1 MTLDRIELDGVGSP
15 ARLAARIHELAPDLP
30 LDFDIKALCRRLDIH
45 DIRETDTSAYEAAIV
60 MDEYKADGM
69 ILLARSSTAK
79 RKRFSIGHE
88 LGHFLLPTHLPKS
101 GGGFACSH
109 GDLNNADASTKNRHV
124 RIEAEAN
131 RFAAHLLMPPR
142 KIRENLTTS
151 QPDLNEVRRLASE
164 FFVSKEAMARSY
176 VDAHRETL
184 ALVFL
189 HHGRIK
195 RFYKPDDFPFIDVA
209 IGQEPSAD
217 SIAIGND
224 FTTAGASEMTDCDPG
239 VWLGEWSR
247 REVEALSE
255 QVLVQREGHA
265 IVLLHAELAE

>member
-15 ARLAARIHELAPDLP
+15 ARLAARIHELAPELP
-30 LDFDIKALCRRLDIH
+30 LDFDIKALCRLLDIH

-69 ILLARSSTAK
+69 ILLSRSSSAK

-101 GGGFACSH
+101 GGFACSH
-109 GDLNNADASTKNRHV
+109 GDLNDSDASTKNRHV

-142 KIRENLTTS
+142 KIRANLTTP
-151 QPDLNEVRRLASE
+151 QPDLNEVQRLANE

-189 HHGRIK
+189 HHGRIE
-195 RFYKPDDFPFIDVA
+195 RFCKPDDFPFIDVA
-209 IGQEPSAD
+209 IGQEASAD
-217 SIAIGND
+217 SIAIGYD
-224 FTTAGASEMTDCDPG
+224 LTKAGASEMTECDPG
-239 VWLGEWSR
+239 VWLGEWSQR
-247 REVEALSE
+247 QVETLNE

>member
-15 ARLAARIHELAPDLP
+15 ARLAERIHELAPNLS
-30 LDFDIKALCRRLDIH
+30 LKFDVKALCHQLDIH
-45 DIRETDTSAYEAAIV
+45 EIREIDTTAYEAAII
-60 MDEYKADGM
+60 MDEYKADGS
-69 ILLARSSTAK
+69 ILLARSSGAK

-101 GGGFACSH
+101 GGFSCSH
-109 GDLNNADASTKNRHV
+109 SDLKSDSAAAKDRDA

-142 KIRENLTTS
+142 KIRANLATP
-151 QPDLNEVRRLASE
+151 QPDLGEILRLADE

-189 HHGRIK
+189 HRGKIT
-195 RFYKPDDFPFIDVA
+195 RFYKPDDFPFIDIT
-209 IGQEPSAD
+209 IGTEAPEE
-217 SIAIGND
+217 SIASDHGHAPTEI
-224 FTTAGASEMTDCDPG
+224 SEMEECDPST
-239 VWLGEWSR
+239 WLGEWSQR
-247 REVEALSE
+247 KVDMLSE
-255 QVLVQREGHA
+255 QLLAQRDGHA
-265 IVLLHAELAE
+265 MVLLHAELAE